1 MLGMKRGL
9 LAVVLA
15 AILFGAIFYFYRSR
29 PPNEGQSPVAPL
41 TDTSQTSSDTSAQ
54 NQGNA
59 STAANYD
66 ECIAEG
72 NQPLPDAA
80 DKCLT
85 KDGHVFVK
93 GVVE

>member
-1 MLGMKRGL
+1 MKPNL

-15 AILFGAIFYFYRSR
+15 AILFGGIFYFYS
-29 PPNEGQSPVAPL
+29 NKSPQEEQLPAVLP
-41 TDTSQTSSDTSAQ
+41 SQDST
-54 NQGNA
+54 
-59 STAANYD
+59 STATNYD

-72 NQPLPDAA
+72 NQPLPDAP

-85 KDGHVFVK
+85 ADGHLFIS

>member
-1 MLGMKRGL
+1 MRLHL

-15 AILFGAIFYFYRSR
+15 VILFGGAFYLYRSVS
-29 PPNEGQSPVAPL
+29 PNEEQLPISLPSN
-41 TDTSQTSSDTSAQ
+41 DTSQASPDSSAQ
-54 NQGNA
+54 SQDNT
-59 STAANYD
+59 STATNYE

-72 NQPLPDAA
+72 NQPLPDAP

-85 KDGHVFVK
+85 KDGHLFIE